1 MFLRL
6 VRATVSEGVKREYVR
21 VVEAYRDDNGKTRHR
36 TIVNLGRRDLLATH
50 LDLDKLGRLL
60 HGAVRTDRAVRSED
74 VAAVGAWDRGPGRR
88 GQVNAFFGLT
98 VSNPFFRRLVEVILW
113 DLAIREGPMEAF
125 SPKPRLRVLLDHLAA
140 IKDSRQSWKVAY
152 PLREV
157 LFLVVCGTIASG
169 DDYDDIVDWGEAH
182 LSFLRGFSEFY
193 HGIPCADWLRTVM
206 NRIDPDLFAACFSSW
221 VAECWPDKPDLVAID
236 GKTSRR
242 SHDRKRG
249 QKALHLVSAFATTSQ
264 LVLGQEAVDEK
275 SNEITAIPAL
285 LERIDLTDAL
295 VSIDAM
301 GCNPNIAQSI
311 LDAKA
316 DYLLAVKDNQP
327 TLHAD
332 IKSYFET
339 APSSEVERFQTL
351 GKDHGRL
358 EMRAHTVSH
367 VVDWITSERSYPGAP
382 RFPNSPPSPW
392 SKATSRE
399 ETRSRPNGDPTSPRA
414 RSRPKPSL
422 APCEATG
429 PSRTTFTGPSTSL
442 SMRTSHGCERVM
454 APRIWPSSAT
464 SPSIWFAKPRINDLS
479 RDAGNA
485 PVVTPNTCS
494 RSCSRFAVNLD
505 SLPWIGP
512 ELGGP
517 SALERAWS
525 RSCAG
530 AARRARTR

>member
-1 MFLRL
+1 
-6 VRATVSEGVKREYVR
+6 
-21 VVEAYRDDNGKTRHR
+21 
-36 TIVNLGRRDLLATH
+36 
-50 LDLDKLGRLL
+50 
-60 HGAVRTDRAVRSED
+60 
-74 VAAVGAWDRGPGRR
+74 
-88 GQVNAFFGLT
+88 
-98 VSNPFFRRLVEVILW
+98 
-113 DLAIREGPMEAF
+113 MEAI
-125 SPKPRLRVLLDHLAA
+125 SSKPRLRVLLDHLAT
-140 IKDSRQSWKVAY
+140 IKDTRQSCKVAY

-249 QKALHLVSAFATTSQ
+249 QKALHLVSAFATKSQ

-285 LERIDLTDAL
+285 LERIDLEGAL

-301 GCNPNIAQSI
+301 GCNPNIAQNI

-327 TLHAD
+327 TLHAE

-339 APSSEVERFQTL
+339 APSGEVERFETL

-358 EMRAHTVSH
+358 EVRAHTVSY
-367 VVDWITSERSYPGAP
+367 VVDWISSERSYPGAP
-382 RFPNSPPSPW
+382 RFP
-392 SKATSRE
+392 KLTTIGMVESRIE
-399 ETRSRPNGDPTSPRA
+399 RGEKIETERRSYISSRALSAEAFADAVRSHWAIENNLHWTLDMTFKEDQSRLRAGHGAKNMAVVRHFALNLVRQAGDKRSIKRRRKRA
-414 RSRPKPSL
+414 SWDPQYLLQILQPL
-422 APCEATG
+422 HC
-429 PSRTTFTGPSTSL
+429 
-442 SMRTSHGCERVM
+442 
-454 APRIWPSSAT
+454 
-464 SPSIWFAKPRINDLS
+464 
-479 RDAGNA
+479 
-485 PVVTPNTCS
+485 
-494 RSCSRFAVNLD
+494 
-505 SLPWIGP
+505 
-512 ELGGP
+512 
-517 SALERAWS
+517 
-525 RSCAG
+525 
-530 AARRARTR
+530 